1 MSESRQVNANAEA
14 VALPSDLGIETIA
27 DLSELLAP
35 RLRSDAPVV
44 IDARAVSRVHTAAL
58 QLLCMFCVGR
68 RKAGRDTQWLEP
80 SESLRQAVALL
91 SLNPMLQLAETA

>member
-1 MSESRQVNANAEA
+1 MNSENSSPQAEA
-14 VALPSDLGIETIA
+14 ITLPPDLGIETIA

-44 IDARAVSRVHTAAL
+44 LDAHLVSRVHTAAL